1 MMTVDVTTDGPVFQ
15 SRQPRVLFSSS
26 IDTQAAFRS
35 YDVSAD
41 GSRFVFVEPV
51 DAQRETQSLTLVT
64 NWVNAVK
71 K

>member
-1 MMTVDVTTDGPVFQ
+1 MMTVEVKTDGPVFQ

-26 IDTQAAFRS
+26 IDLQAVFRA

-41 GSRFVFVEPV
+41 GSRFLFVEPV
-51 DAQRETQSLTLVT
+51 DTQSETQSLTLVT
-64 NWVNAVK
+64 NWVDAIK